1 MSTRLT
7 FALRSLAIP
16 IVIGAIVFSAAGGW
30 DFPFVWA
37 LLSVMVVFYFTLA
50 IVGDAGMAQ
59 ERQAPGPGNQ
69 DRLTQPIAAVLM
81 LAHWIVAGLDIG
93 RFHWSPTP
101 WGVQLGG
108 LLLFSTALCV
118 NFWALL
124 ANKFY
129 SSVVRVQSERG
140 QTVIDTGPY
149 RIVRHPGYA
158 ATLVAMFAGGVT
170 LGSWV
175 AMIPVLGFAALFLR
189 RTLLEDNLL
198 KRELPGYLDYA
209 QRVRYRLVP
218 GVF

>member
-16 IVIGAIVFSAAGGW
+16 IVIGAIVFSAAGRW

-50 IVGDAGMAQ
+50 IVGDDGMAK
-59 ERQAPGPGNQ
+59 ERQTPGPGNQ
-69 DRLTQPIAAVLM
+69 DRLTQPLAAVLM
-81 LAHWIVAGLDIG
+81 LAHWILAGLDIG

-101 WGVQLGG
+101 WGLQFGG
-108 LLLFSTALCV
+108 VLLFSAALCV

-124 ANKFY
+124 VNKFY
-129 SSVVRVQSERG
+129 SSVVRVQADRG

-149 RIVRHPGYA
+149 RIIRHPGYA
-158 ATLVAMFAGGVT
+158 ATLVAMFTGGIT
-170 LGSWV
+170 FGSWV

-189 RTLLEDNLL
+189 RTVLEDNLL
-198 KRELPGYLDYA
+198 KRELPGYLDYT
-209 QRVRYRLVP
+209 QRVKYRLVP